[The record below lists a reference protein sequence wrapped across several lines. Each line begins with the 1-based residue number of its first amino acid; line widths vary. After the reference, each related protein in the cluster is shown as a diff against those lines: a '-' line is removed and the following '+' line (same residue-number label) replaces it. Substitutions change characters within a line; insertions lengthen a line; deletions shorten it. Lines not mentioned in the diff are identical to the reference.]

1 VCRAGW
7 QAHREH
13 RTLAQLARHS
23 HIAAHHARELAS
35 NGKAKPRAAIAARGQ
50 RIGLGEILGQFRLLL
65 GGQAD
70 AGVRDG
76 KLDPV
81 ASVRHLAHAQGNL
94 ALLRELTGVA
104 QEIEQNLLEPH
115 GVRSE
120 RANVLLCFDNEA
132 VLVLLGELSRRADNL
147 VDEAAS
153 GEWLRTFAII
163 TTNANELVA
172 DIHDR
177 MPLILAPDDYARWLD
192 QVITVYA
199 Q

>member
-1 VCRAGW
+1 MESAVSAP
-7 QAHREH
+7 
-13 RTLAQLARHS
+13 TS
-23 HIAAHHARELAS
+23 
-35 NGKAKPRAAIAARGQ
+35 
-50 RIGLGEILGQFRLLL
+50 
-65 GGQAD
+65 
-70 AGVRDG
+70 
-76 KLDPV
+76 
-81 ASVRHLAHAQGNL
+81 
-94 ALLRELTGVA
+94 
-104 QEIEQNLLEPH
+104 
-115 GVRSE
+115 
-120 RANVLLCFDNEA
+120 FDNEA